1 MSTTNT
7 STGTSDR
14 MKIVLATLIAG
25 STILGALF
33 TWRASVAS
41 GGASSADEAG
51 LNAFTNSLEVKN
63 LTQASAYQHL
73 QGYIRYLSER
83 VLSERLSTEA
93 SRVFDE
99 FIQNNGE
106 FADPEAEAQVQL
118 LQEQLSARAH
128 ETQDRAAMSQYFL
141 NTDYLQ
147 QDGAYDSVRE
157 AGEAEAEAS
166 RYRDVDPAPH
176 FARAD
181 RLRVKTENLIITLLV
196 FAVAVFCFV
205 VAQALK
211 RPGQYVAMAIGIVV
225 MLVGTGLAT
234 WIEMLT

>member
-1 MSTTNT
+1 
-7 STGTSDR
+7 
-14 MKIVLATLIAG
+14 
-25 STILGALF
+25 
-33 TWRASVAS
+33 
-41 GGASSADEAG
+41 
-51 LNAFTNSLEVKN
+51 
-63 LTQASAYQHL
+63 
-73 QGYIRYLSER
+73 
-83 VLSERLSTEA
+83 
-93 SRVFDE
+93 
-99 FIQNNGE
+99 
-106 FADPEAEAQVQL
+106 
-118 LQEQLSARAH
+118 
-128 ETQDRAAMSQYFL
+128 
-141 NTDYLQ
+141 LQ
-147 QDGAYDSVRE
+147 QNGAYDSVRE